1 MVVFPLIFVTIHQW
15 RHMVLEF
22 ALEGF
27 ACFAGQEFRQDAGI
41 KAPFCSCDTW
51 EKNTFI
57 IYSQNF
63 RSMFIIENN
72 LVNLD
77 WSHLV
82 LKYFCV
88 YEASFLTLYRVQI
101 TFWIFDFMLCFTFLM
116 LFSIISS
123 NIASVPIFNHFLLA
137 YELSKYYKY

>member
-1 MVVFPLIFVTIHQW
+1 METYGLGVCLG
-15 RHMVLEF
+15 R
-22 ALEGF
+22 
-27 ACFAGQEFRQDAGI
+27 
-41 KAPFCSCDTW
+41 FCMFCRSRIQARCRNKSSFLFCDTW

-88 YEASFLTLYRVQI
+88 YEASFLTPYRVQI

-137 YELSKYYKY
+137 YELYKYYKY